1 MIHGYAGRLEEK
13 FQHYRLQ
20 KEEKTDQFILN
31 SFSQA
36 MARKIYF
43 STFFF
48 FEKRRNKNL
57 IH

>member
-1 MIHGYAGRLEEK
+1 MIHGYAGRFEEK

-36 MARKIYF
+36 IVRKIYF
-43 STFFF
+43 STFIF
-48 FEKRRNKNL
+48 FEISETK
-57 IH
+57 I